1 MGPRASRPHLRKKER
16 ARRPRSQDGPTRL
29 SSAPSPQSDLTECP
43 ADPRAIILQRLVT
56 LAFHHLVS
64 VLVPSAVG
72 EVMPEHGGGGLGFP
86 NDPERHV
93 TLRHAHHAFLPI
105 PPRPAAPH

>member
-72 EVMPEHGGGGLGFP
+72 EVMPEHGGGGLGLP
-86 NDPERHV
+86 NYPERPV
-93 TLRHAHHAFLPI
+93 ALEQ
-105 PPRPAAPH
+105 APHGLTPLPRR